1 MKLKEKQLIKD
12 RKMTDNYCKISQA
25 RLSWAKLIVF
35 VILSIIILIR
45 CENISQFLAFESVMA
60 FINKV
65 ISKFIT

>member
-1 MKLKEKQLIKD
+1 MKKKHLIKN
-12 RKMTDNYCKISQA
+12 RKMTDNYCKISQT

-35 VILSIIILIR
+35 AILSIIILIK
-45 CENISQFLAFESVMA
+45 CDNISQFLAFESVMA